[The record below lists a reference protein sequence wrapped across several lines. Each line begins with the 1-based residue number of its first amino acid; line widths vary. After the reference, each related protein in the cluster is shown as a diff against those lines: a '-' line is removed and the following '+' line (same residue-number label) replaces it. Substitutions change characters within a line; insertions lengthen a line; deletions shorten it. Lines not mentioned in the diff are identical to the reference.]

1 MNDEQKKYGGMLPK
15 GALYQTVH
23 VVDAKSPDEKESYQV
38 GLMPDS
44 SPIVQSK
51 QTGKRW
57 RINWKRLI
65 ELAID
70 EGVDSDG

>member
-1 MNDEQKKYGGMLPK
+1 MDSETKRYGEILPK
-15 GALYQTVH
+15 GALYLTVH
-23 VVDAKSPDEKESYQV
+23 VGNATSPDEAREYDV
-38 GLMPDS
+38 ALMPDS

-65 ELAID
+65 ELEID
-70 EGVDSDG
+70 EGVDSDA

>member
-1 MNDEQKKYGGMLPK
+1 MNDEQKKYGEFLPK
-15 GALYQTVH
+15 GQLYKTVH
-23 VVDAKSPDEKESYQV
+23 VGTAESPDEEREYHV
-38 GLMPDS
+38 ALMPDS
-44 SPIVQSK
+44 SPIVQSV